1 MKYRCNAALLAM
13 ERVVA
18 RLCTCSRS
26 DAIFSSSDQSWV
38 STARTASRECDTV
51 DTNGTGS
58 LVCGTAMENP
68 LQSKIRILG
77 FSSEFL
83 SQLFHIC
90 LCLKERVL
98 PPDSEVRAGPQ
109 KPVGVAAV
117 HPHLC
122 NHFPNSGAGNL
133 PPLHLRLRTLF

>member
-1 MKYRCNAALLAM
+1 M

-18 RLCTCSRS
+18 RLCTRSRS

-38 STARTASRECDTV
+38 STARTASRDCDTV

-58 LVCGTAMENP
+58 LVCATAMENH
-68 LQSKIRILG
+68 LQSKLRILG
-77 FSSEFL
+77 FYLEFL
-83 SQLFHIC
+83 TKLFHIW

-98 PPDSEVRAGPQ
+98 APDCEVRAGPQ
-109 KPVGVAAV
+109 LPVGVAAV

-122 NHFPNSGAGNL
+122 SHFPNSGAGNL
-133 PPLHLRLRTLF
+133 PSLHTRLRTRL